1 MLPEPSKGNAVAV
14 SLKVWERSDK
24 LSVDTEEGAEKK
36 VSEDEN
42 HNQG

>member
-1 MLPEPSKGNAVAV
+1 MAV